1 MASYSYSQE
10 VSYSSGNAASAGL
23 ASFGASSSNGTVN
36 QVANDL
42 LALGGASSFGASSNA
57 ASSFGASSNAA
68 SSFGA
73 SSNAALLGAS
83 SGSLSVTSGSA
94 LLGNSSQSVSVSQS
108 SSNASAAFLS
118 QIEQSILRA
127 TVPIDINE
135 TEEITVLG
143 QRGIWANRAEVVN
156 WRGQI
161 PITEYVI
168 NEDAN
173 PEIITKRVTQ
183 QLEYIQELA
192 IRYLR
197 PPTPPAPGEI
207 VIVQEANT
215 AVGPAPPI
223 VIRQQPARPDTPEP
237 LVIREAP
244 PEAPRAIGRK
254 VITISGRRIP
264 PPPRKVIIERLAALP
279 AKPQSVLV
287 ERWLPYAQAKRR
299 VVFQNNSG
307 AEIVQVKPR
316 NVIVQW
322 EAPQVNIRKEIK
334 YLGVIRANPVE
345 YVQRYGATLRVARDL
360 PQFVLDINTPEGIVL
375 AANYQASSVYE
386 LEGDLQAFRLVDL
399 DREGL
404 SEYRAQLQRLGISFS
419 AAAGGASLV
428 SGNASL
434 VSGGAVSLN
443 AANSSFSSNSS
454 GSFAAAS
461 GSANAAG
468 LLQQIFSALDVNN
481 DGSVSQSEVERALL
495 RLNSRLGRNYG
506 ENEVR
511 VFIQALDRD
520 QNNNISL
527 QELRAAFERLVR

>member
-1 MASYSYSQE
+1 MSFEQSSYSFST
-10 VSYSSGNAASAGL
+10 SSSGQAA
-23 ASFGASSSNGTVN
+23 N
-36 QVANDL
+36 
-42 LALGGASSFGASSNA
+42 
-57 ASSFGASSNAA
+57 
-68 SSFGA
+68 
-73 SSNAALLGAS
+73 
-83 SGSLSVTSGSA
+83 SA
-94 LLGNSSQSVSVSQS
+94 LLGNSGGSVSFSANNGNGTVNRVANDLLSLNGGQASGSFSLSSGGANSLSVS
-108 SSNASAAFLS
+108 SSNALAGNASLSLSASSSSASAAFLS
-118 QIEQSILRA
+118 QIEQAILRA
-127 TVPIDINE
+127 TVPIDISE

-143 QRGIWANRAEVVN
+143 QRGIWANRAEVIN

-161 PITEYVI
+161 PITEYII

-345 YVQRYGATLRVARDL
+345 YVQRYGATLRIARDL
-360 PQFVLDINTPEGIVL
+360 PQFVLDIATPEGIVL

-399 DREGL
+399 EREGL
-404 SEYRAQLQRLGISFS
+404 SEYRAQLQRLGISFN
-419 AAAGGASLV
+419 AAASGSISV
-428 SGNASL
+428 SG
-434 VSGGAVSLN
+434 GGAVSLN
-443 AANSSFSSNSS
+443 ASNASFGNSVSLNASNASFGGSVSVSSS
-454 GSFAAAS
+454 GDAS
-461 GSANAAG
+461 SV
-468 LLQQIFSALDVNN
+468 LQQIFSSLDLNN

-511 VFIQALDRD
+511 AFIQALDRD
-520 QNNNISL
+520 QNSNISL